1 MRQPV
6 PTRTPL
12 LAASCFKN
20 TEEYIIYLG
29 KRLIDLKN
37 TKDYQN
43 PQYQDILAPNL
54 YLQIGD
60 VNGSGRD
67 DFIYGYTPTTQ
78 TRPNL
83 YIELL
88 NISAAVDE
96 VAGSAS
102 AIASVKICGYASG
115 TVKAGMIM
123 CHWIRRQDQWK
134 CCSFHMIY
142 GCPDFG

>member
-6 PTRTPL
+6 LTQAPL
-12 LAASCFKN
+12 LPASCFKD
-20 TEEYIIYLG
+20 TEHYIIYLG

-37 TKDYQN
+37 TKDYQS

-54 YLQIGD
+54 HLQIGD
-60 VNGSGRD
+60 VIGSGRD
-67 DFIYGYTPTTQ
+67 AFIYGYTPTTQ

-88 NISAAVDE
+88 NTSAVADD

-123 CHWIRRQDQWK
+123 CHWIRRQGHWK
-134 CCSFHMIY
+134 CCSFYMVY
-142 GCPDFG
+142 GCPDVD